1 MIVVNEVMKKVQ
13 DFTLG
18 PIQFVVEP
26 GTVTAIVGENG
37 SGKSTLLKTMMN
49 LYKRDGGSV
58 EFFSK
63 DVVDGDEW
71 KEQVAYQGQ
80 QAYGYEIFT
89 LAEMREFIG
98 QWYPQFDEALFQ
110 EMVGRFGLP
119 MNKKY
124 SSMSEGMQQKMVLAL
139 TIPRQTKVMI
149 LDEPTAFMDIPS
161 KKYVMDLLVRW
172 LESDE
177 ERSLILASHQADDI
191 RKLADYLLII
201 RAGVQVDWVEKELL
215 LERYVRYTF
224 VEGAEIAQLPGE
236 VSRSYAGTDIVVEL
250 SEDNGVTEEVIQ
262 AYCLDL
268 GVSPLSESRL
278 DVEEVVTILLEG

>member
-1 MIVVNEVMKKVQ
+1 MIVVNRVRKKVN
-13 DFTLG
+13 DFVLG
-18 PIQFVVEP
+18 PIQFVAEP

-49 LYKRDGGSV
+49 LYKRDTGSV
-58 EFFSK
+58 EFFST
-63 DVVDGDEW
+63 DAMDGDEW

-89 LAEMREFIG
+89 LREMREFIG
-98 QWYPQFDEALFQ
+98 RWYPQFDDELFR
-110 EMVGRFGLP
+110 EMVDRFGLP

-124 SSMSEGMQQKMVLAL
+124 SSMSEGMQQKMVLSL
-139 TIPRQTKVMI
+139 TIPRRTKVMI

-161 KKYVMDLLVRW
+161 KKYVMDVLVKW
-172 LESDE
+172 LEDDG

-201 RAGVQVDWVEKELL
+201 RSGVQVDWVEKEML

-224 VEGAEIAQLPGE
+224 VDGTAIPVLPGE
-236 VSRSYAGTDIVVEL
+236 VSRSL
-250 SEDNGVTEEVIQ
+250 NGNEMIIEMTEENEVTEEVLQ
-262 AYCLDL
+262 AHFLDS
-268 GVSPLSESRL
+268 GMTPLTENRL
-278 DVEEVVTILLEG
+278 DIEEVVTILLEK